1 VLKINP
7 HISPSKYVLFKNPI
21 IRPYVSAYRRG
32 GPDADLA
39 LKKGPKVD
47 VRATQFTQ
55 QIKRTPLLVYYKT
68 ARKKIFWA
76 NLLIY

>member
-1 VLKINP
+1 MVTVHDSHSHSIGD
-7 HISPSKYVLFKNPI
+7 
-21 IRPYVSAYRRG
+21 RG
-32 GPDADLA
+32 RPDADLA